1 MMIEEI
7 KNIKSEKSDIRKF
20 GITIGLFLMI
30 LAGILF
36 WRGRESFQML
46 LVSGFVLLVLG
57 LIIPI
62 VLKPIYWLWMVIAV
76 ILGWIM
82 TRVILVLLF
91 FIVLT
96 PIAMFSRIYGN
107 RFLDLKWDK
116 SKDTYWNYRTTK
128 PQTPEEYERQF

>member
-1 MMIEEI
+1 MIEEI

-36 WRGRESFQML
+36 WRGRESFPIF
-46 LVSGFVLLVLG
+46 LVSGLVLLVLG
-57 LIIPI
+57 LTIPI
-62 VLKPIYWLWMVIAV
+62 VLKPIYWVWMVLAV

-91 FIVLT
+91 YVVLT
-96 PIAMFSRIYGN
+96 PIAMFSRLSGN
-107 RFLDLKWDK
+107 RFLDLKWEK
-116 SKDTYWNYRTTK
+116 SEDTYWNYRTAK